1 MNRSLSKV
9 LARMAKDGDIDTVAE
24 IIGEMIEPAEA
35 ETEAPVPA
43 ETETPETGEEPAE
56 APVVEKAENVIAV
69 DAESM
74 AGLLERLDRI
84 IRLLEPTVADEDAEA
99 EIAGFLGEMT
109 EAAVLG
115 REDPMAGEISAVL
128 QEILEP
134 ESTAFPETDEEE
146 KEIPEALQA
155 GDALRSAL
163 RVVRPVLMKM
173 PRKQRRRVAG
183 DIAYRMRELNS
194 RRTADDGVYA
204 ALASACS
211 RTAPASAELGK
222 RIMEK
227 RNSTYRKSR
236 AGL

>member
-1 MNRSLSKV
+1 M
-9 LARMAKDGDIDTVAE
+9 
-24 IIGEMIEPAEA
+24 
-35 ETEAPVPA
+35 
-43 ETETPETGEEPAE
+43 
-56 APVVEKAENVIAV
+56 
-69 DAESM
+69 
-74 AGLLERLDRI
+74 
-84 IRLLEPTVADEDAEA
+84 
-99 EIAGFLGEMT
+99 
-109 EAAVLG
+109 
-115 REDPMAGEISAVL
+115 

-134 ESTAFPETDEEE
+134 DSTAFPEPDEDGE
-146 KEIPEALQA
+146 KEIPEALRA

-194 RRTADDGVYA
+194 RRAADDSVYA
-204 ALASACS
+204 ALTSACS

-227 RNSTYRKSR
+227 RNASYRKSR